1 MHGKRTIPNQG
12 LISMDIAL
20 VGFGSVGKGVAQVFS
35 KKQNQLRQKYDLSF
49 SFKGVF
55 TSKGAFLDS
64 NGLDLQ
70 SILNIRDLT
79 AHSSWNND
87 LSFMESID
95 DLDVDLVIEVTPTN
109 IEHGEPG
116 KSHIISSI
124 KKGCDVVTANKG
136 PLVVAFNELT
146 QLAQQNDSILRYEG
160 SVGGGLPV
168 FNLVR
173 KTLQGNTIHSLRGIL
188 NGTSNFILTQMT
200 YERTSFEGA
209 LKTAQELGYAE
220 ADPAAD
226 VEGIDAA
233 SKTVI
238 LANGLFGM
246 NKNIDDV
253 YIQGITKITPEAIKL
268 AGDDNFLIKHIA
280 SIEDG
285 QIEVAPRLIP
295 VTSTLAVNGTLNVV
309 SLQTD
314 LAKEITIIGRGAG
327 GEETASAIL
336 SDVVDIHLTR
346 LTQ

>member
-1 MHGKRTIPNQG
+1 
-12 LISMDIAL
+12 
-20 VGFGSVGKGVAQVFS
+20 
-35 KKQNQLRQKYDLSF
+35 
-49 SFKGVF
+49 
-55 TSKGAFLDS
+55 
-64 NGLDLQ
+64 
-70 SILNIRDLT
+70 
-79 AHSSWNND
+79 
-87 LSFMESID
+87 MESID
-95 DLDVDLVIEVTPTN
+95 DLDVDLIIEVTPTN

-146 QLAQQNDSILRYEG
+146 QLAQQNNSNLRYEG

-200 YERTSFEGA
+200 YERTSFESA

-226 VEGIDAA
+226 VEGTDAA

-246 NKNIDDV
+246 NKGIDDV
-253 YIQGITKITPEAIKL
+253 YIQGIIKVTPEAIEL
-268 AGDDNFLIKHIA
+268 AGNENFLIKHIA

-285 QIEVAPRLIP
+285 QLEVAPRLIP

-346 LTQ
+346 NVK

>member
-1 MHGKRTIPNQG
+1 M
-12 LISMDIAL
+12 SVDIAL

-49 SFKGVF
+49 SLKGIF

-64 NGLDLQ
+64 TGLDLQ
-70 SILNIRDLT
+70 SILSTKDFTN
-79 AHSSWNND
+79 HYSWKND
-87 LSFMESID
+87 LSFMETID

-109 IEHGEPG
+109 IKDGEPG

-136 PLVVAFNELT
+136 FLVVAFNELN
-146 QLAQQNDSILRYEG
+146 QLAKKNDSILRYEG
-160 SVGGGLPV
+160 SVGGGIPV
-168 FNLVR
+168 FNLIR
-173 KTLQGNTIHSLRGIL
+173 ETLQGNTIHSLKGIL

-200 YERTSFEGA
+200 YERTSFESA

-220 ADPAAD
+220 ADPTAD
-226 VEGIDAA
+226 VEGFDAA

-246 NKNIDDV
+246 NKGIDDV
-253 YIQGITKITPEAIKL
+253 YIQGITKVTPEAIEL
-268 AGDDNFLIKHIA
+268 AKNDNFLIKHIA

-295 VTSTLAVNGTLNVV
+295 VISTLAVNGTLNVV

-346 LTQ
+346 KAK

>member
-1 MHGKRTIPNQG
+1 M
-12 LISMDIAL
+12 SMDIAL

-49 SFKGVF
+49 SFKGIF

-70 SILNIRDLT
+70 NILNIRDLT
-79 AHSSWNND
+79 AHSSWKND

-146 QLAQQNDSILRYEG
+146 QLAQQNNSILRYEG

-200 YERTSFEGA
+200 YERTSFESA

-246 NKNIDDV
+246 NIGIDDV
-253 YIQGITKITPEAIKL
+253 YTQGISKVTPEAIEL
-268 AGDDNFLIKHIA
+268 AGNENFLIKHIA
-280 SIEDG
+280 EIAANG
-285 QIEVAPRLIP
+285 QIEVAPRLIQK
-295 VTSTLAVNGTLNVV
+295 TSPLAVDGTLNVV
-309 SLQTD
+309 SLETD

-346 LTQ
+346 NVK

>member
-1 MHGKRTIPNQG
+1 
-12 LISMDIAL
+12 MDIAL
-20 VGFGSVGKGVAQVFS
+20 VGFGSVGKGVAKVFS
-35 KKQNQLRQKYDLSF
+35 KKQNQLKQNYDLSF
-49 SFKGVF
+49 SFKGIF

-79 AHSSWNND
+79 AHSSWKND
-87 LSFMESID
+87 LSFIESID

-136 PLVVAFNELT
+136 PLVVAFNELNR
-146 QLAQQNDSILRYEG
+146 LAKRVGCILRYEG
-160 SVGGGLPV
+160 SVGGGIPV

-173 KTLQGNTIHSLRGIL
+173 ETLQGNTVHSLKGIL

-200 YERTSFEGA
+200 YERTSFESA

-220 ADPAAD
+220 ADPTAD
-226 VEGIDAA
+226 VGGFDAA

-246 NKNIDDV
+246 NKGIDDI
-253 YIQGITKITPEAIKL
+253 YIQGITKVTPEAIEL
-268 AGDDNFLIKHIA
+268 AKNDNFLIKHIC
-280 SIEDG
+280 SIEKIEG
-285 QIEVAPRLIP
+285 EIEKIEVAPRLIP
-295 VTSTLAVNGTLNVV
+295 ITSTLAVNGTLNVV

-336 SDVVDIHLTR
+336 SDVVDIHLAR
-346 LTQ
+346 SAK

>member
-1 MHGKRTIPNQG
+1 
-12 LISMDIAL
+12 
-20 VGFGSVGKGVAQVFS
+20 
-35 KKQNQLRQKYDLSF
+35 
-49 SFKGVF
+49 
-55 TSKGAFLDS
+55 
-64 NGLDLQ
+64 
-70 SILNIRDLT
+70 
-79 AHSSWNND
+79 
-87 LSFMESID
+87 
-95 DLDVDLVIEVTPTN
+95 
-109 IEHGEPG
+109 
-116 KSHIISSI
+116 
-124 KKGCDVVTANKG
+124 
-136 PLVVAFNELT
+136 
-146 QLAQQNDSILRYEG
+146 
-160 SVGGGLPV
+160 VGGGLPV
-168 FNLVR
+168 FTLVR

-246 NKNIDDV
+246 NTGIDDV
-253 YIQGITKITPEAIKL
+253 YIQGITKVTPEAIEL
-268 AGDDNFLIKHIA
+268 AGNENFVIKHIC
-280 SIEDG
+280 SISPIEG
-285 QIEVAPRLIP
+285 ENEIIEVAPRLIKK
-295 VTSTLAVNGTLNVV
+295 TSPLAVDGTLNVV

-346 LTQ
+346 NVK

>member
-1 MHGKRTIPNQG
+1 
-12 LISMDIAL
+12 MDIAL

-49 SFKGVF
+49 SFKGIF
-55 TSKGAFLDS
+55 TSRGAFLDS

-79 AHSSWNND
+79 AHSSWKND

-109 IEHGEPG
+109 IDHGEPG

-136 PLVVAFNELT
+136 PLVVAFNEL
-146 QLAQQNDSILRYEG
+146 QRLCRRGRCILRYEG
-160 SVGGGLPV
+160 SVGGGIPV

-173 KTLQGNTIHSLRGIL
+173 ETLQGNTIHSLRGIL

-200 YERTSFEGA
+200 YERTSFESA

-246 NKNIDDV
+246 NKGIDDV
-253 YIQGITKITPEAIKL
+253 FIQGITKVTPEAIEL
-268 AGDDNFLIKHIA
+268 AKNDNFLIKHIA

-295 VTSTLAVNGTLNVV
+295 VTSTLAVNGTLNVI

-336 SDVVDIHLTR
+336 SDVINIHCARTTLS
-346 LTQ
+346 